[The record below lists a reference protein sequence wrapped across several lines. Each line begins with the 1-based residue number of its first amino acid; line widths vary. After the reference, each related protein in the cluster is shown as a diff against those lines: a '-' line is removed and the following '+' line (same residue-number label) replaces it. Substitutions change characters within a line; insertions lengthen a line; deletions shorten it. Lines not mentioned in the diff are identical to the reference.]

1 MLIYSLEKLLCGID
15 WVSDS
20 DVSGVR
26 VSGVRANSKDIGRGD
41 AFVCM
46 KGCLR
51 DGADYITEALERGAM
66 VVICDKSC
74 KRCNKNAIFVR
85 VSDIRSAYAKLCS
98 AVCGDPS
105 RGMRMI
111 GVTGTNGK
119 TTVVNMIA
127 AALRKSGRRVA
138 TVGTLGVSFEG
149 SGTLADGM
157 TTPDPEVLYP
167 LLAELKEKGAQDV
180 VMEASSHALELCK
193 LDAVAFDLGAITNMS
208 AEHLDFHGN
217 MDRYYHAKKKLMEK
231 SKKAV
236 FLTDDYYTSKM
247 YSETDGKKRVSCSC
261 TKNDADCTVR
271 EVSCNFRDGVSF
283 TAVKNGKAITVKS
296 PIPAFFTVSNALLA
310 YTALCELG
318 VSEEDITEGI
328 ASLQSVDGRMERIE
342 TGLDFS
348 IYVDFAHTP
357 DALSALLKA
366 VRHMKGPE
374 GRIVTL
380 FGCGGDR
387 DKGKRSLMGAVA
399 SRLSD
404 MVILT
409 SDNCRSEKAS
419 DIIDMVMLGFDK
431 SCPYVRIEDRAK
443 AIRYAL
449 SIAEKGDVILLCGKG
464 HERYEIQGSD
474 KTPFSE
480 RDIVISELQARK
492 RGDGKSEA

>member
-1 MLIYSLEKLLCGID
+1 
-15 WVSDS
+15 
-20 DVSGVR
+20 
-26 VSGVRANSKDIGRGD
+26 
-41 AFVCM
+41 
-46 KGCLR
+46 
-51 DGADYITEALERGAM
+51 
-66 VVICDKSC
+66 
-74 KRCNKNAIFVR
+74 
-85 VSDIRSAYAKLCS
+85 
-98 AVCGDPS
+98 
-105 RGMRMI
+105 MI

-149 SGTLADGM
+149 YGTLADGM

-217 MDRYYHAKKKLMEK
+217 MDRYYQAKKKLMEK

-247 YSETDGKKRVSCSC
+247 YSEADGKKRVSCSC

-271 EVSCNFRDGVSF
+271 EVSCNFRDGASF
-283 TAVKNGKAITVKS
+283 TAVKNGKAISVKS
-296 PIPAFFTVSNALLA
+296 PIPTFFTVSNALLA

-318 VSEEDITEGI
+318 VSEKDITEGI

-348 IYVDFAHTP
+348 VYVDFAHTP

-380 FGCGGDR
+380 FGCG
-387 DKGKRSLMGAVA
+387 
-399 SRLSD
+399 
-404 MVILT
+404 
-409 SDNCRSEKAS
+409 
-419 DIIDMVMLGFDK
+419 
-431 SCPYVRIEDRAK
+431 
-443 AIRYAL
+443 
-449 SIAEKGDVILLCGKG
+449 
-464 HERYEIQGSD
+464 
-474 KTPFSE
+474 FS
-480 RDIVISELQARK
+480 SNT
-492 RGDGKSEA
+492 